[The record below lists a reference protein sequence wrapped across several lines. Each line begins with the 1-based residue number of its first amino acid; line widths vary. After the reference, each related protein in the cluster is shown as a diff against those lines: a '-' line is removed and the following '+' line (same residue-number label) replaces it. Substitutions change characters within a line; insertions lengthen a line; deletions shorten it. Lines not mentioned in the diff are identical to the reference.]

1 MSIIGPP
8 SDTTMRVGRHVS
20 AEMRPKISTSRRTS
34 RVTRVINRP
43 FLGCRKELFGENGR
57 DYLTAQVFA
66 PWAIDMGRQQLL
78 GVAFAASRE
87 RLKQAAE
94 HRGCQRLANV
104 NGCPT

>member
-1 MSIIGPP
+1 MIGEE
-8 SDTTMRVGRHVS
+8 SVQ
-20 AEMRPKISTSRRTS
+20 STQPFSGIPR
-34 RVTRVINRP
+34 NGP